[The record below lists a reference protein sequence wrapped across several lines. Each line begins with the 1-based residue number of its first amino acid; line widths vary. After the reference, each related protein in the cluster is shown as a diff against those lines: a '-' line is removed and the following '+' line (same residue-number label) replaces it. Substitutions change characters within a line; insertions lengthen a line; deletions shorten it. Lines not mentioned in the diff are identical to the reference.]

1 MPRPANI
8 RLVDLVL
15 AGKIPTQPGRRF
27 SPPIDD
33 GISVPV
39 ADPTQ
44 LPLSLI
50 PKLSKKVR
58 LYTPRMGTYVG
69 KCYLCLKPH
78 VCTKN
83 SALRGHGP

>member
-1 MPRPANI
+1 MTLPTAAQEVLAVPRPANVS
-8 RLVDLVL
+8 LVDLVL
-15 AGKIPTQPGRRF
+15 AGKMQTQPGRRF

-33 GISVPV
+33 GISVPM

-58 LYTPRMGTYVG
+58 LHTPCMGTYIG
-69 KCYLCLKPH
+69 K
-78 VCTKN
+78 
-83 SALRGHGP
+83 